1 MMIVETTI
9 STAMIRKLSL
19 FANDLF
25 FMGIGFYLS
34 QQVQI

>member
-25 FMGIGFYLS
+25 FIMTGLYLS
-34 QQVQI
+34 QQLQI